1 LVNYLYE
8 AGKMNEAKYYL
19 ESALKIDFSEHI
31 LLYEFAPYLNN
42 ANEIT
47 ELIELYRK

>member
-8 AGKMNEAKYYL
+8 DGKINEAKYYL
-19 ESALKIDFSEHI
+19 ECALRLDFNEHVM
-31 LLYEFAPYLNN
+31 LYEFAPYLNS
-42 ANEIT
+42 ASEIT